1 MRRRRS
7 VLARAAAFVL
17 ALAPVLTTGS
27 GAAAE
32 ETYII
37 DGSVWDHF
45 QGYLDKIGH
54 GRRPGAY
61 AITTD
66 GLGAYYVWCPDT
78 RCRAGATYSHEAKQ
92 DCEREYGTDCVVFA
106 IRDEIKV
113 RYEIAK

>member
-1 MRRRRS
+1 MTRHLIATL
-7 VLARAAAFVL
+7 VAFFVITLGTARAQ
-17 ALAPVLTTGS
+17 
-27 GAAAE
+27 AE

-37 DGSVWDHF
+37 DGAVWDHF

-66 GLGAYYVWCPDT
+66 GYGAFYVWCEEV
-78 RCRAGATYSHEAKQ
+78 RCRAGRSYSTEAVEY
-92 DCEREYGTDCVVFA
+92 CENEYKTDCVVFA

-113 RYEIAK
+113 PYEIRR

>member
-1 MRRRRS
+1 MKRKIN
-7 VLARAAAFVL
+7 VL
-17 ALAPVLTTGS
+17 ALGLV
-27 GAAAE
+27 AAAMGLAALVPGPARAE
-32 ETYII
+32 EIYLI

-66 GLGAYYVWCPDT
+66 GYGAYYVWCPDT
-78 RCRAGATYSHEAKQ
+78 RCRAGSTYSHEAKTS
-92 DCEREYGTDCVVFA
+92 CEKEYDTDCVTFA

-113 RYEIAK
+113 KYEIRK

>member
-1 MRRRRS
+1 MTIRS
-7 VLARAAAFVL
+7 KPVVRLAALAL
-17 ALAPVLTTGS
+17 ALAPALMPIS
-27 GAAAE
+27 EAAAE

-37 DGSVWDHF
+37 DGSIWDHF

-66 GLGAYYVWCPDT
+66 GLGGSYVWCPDT
-78 RCRAGATYSHEAKQ
+78 RCRAGSTYSNEAKE

-106 IRDEIKV
+106 IRDEIRV
-113 RYEIAK
+113 QYEIRK